1 MTIDDESSNPF
12 TREYIDRQH
21 LDDFANAINPEHN
34 TEYEYITSMA
44 DWAPVNRKLKH
55 KGSHKKGSSLP
66 RKDSGVCDTGIGL
79 GYTILRW
86 PALVLILLW
95 VLLLAAI
102 YAIVRIY
109 VALHE
114 YFLTWRGERRQ
125 LREYLRHSTS
135 YNEWVANAKTLDDY
149 LGFSSWR
156 DEPKFSMYDYRT
168 VDRIVKNLRGL
179 IADKKVEDI
188 ATILQGCV
196 KHNFAGTQ
204 DTPLYSNTY
213 YGTKNLVHE
222 FNDEIVKSLDL
233 LSETDQLSKQS
244 KRILFKSFSKNF
256 GKSALCLSGGATFT
270 YRHFGVVK
278 ALLENDLLP
287 NIVSGTSGGGLV
299 AALVC
304 TRTNAELKQLLVP
317 ELADKLTACWEG
329 FPNWAIRMYRT
340 GARFD
345 SLDWA
350 ERCSW
355 FTLGSLTFK
364 EAYQRTGKILNI
376 STVPAD
382 SNSPV
387 ILCNYITSPD
397 CVIWSALLASAAVP
411 GILNPVVLMMKTKDN
426 RLVPYSFGNKWKDG
440 SLRTDIPVQA
450 LNMYFNVNFT
460 VVSQVNPHISLFV
473 YAPRG
478 TVGRP
483 VSHRKGKGWRGGF
496 VGSALEDMVKLEI
509 RKWLKLMRNLKLIP
523 RLMDQ
528 DWSSIWLQ
536 RFDGT
541 VTLWPKIRLADF
553 WNILSDP
560 SQEKL
565 SEMMKNGELCT
576 YPKLLFIQHQVNIER
591 AIERGRRFNSSNRRR
606 DIINEKPKS
615 KKSRNQLTVP
625 DDDDDADII
634 PEVYHSSSSTDQR
647 TFWGKTNSKKMEEY
661 YSDYDDS
668 DDSL

>member
-1 MTIDDESSNPF
+1 MSDSEENPFKQDYVNREHLRSFALAIDES
-12 TREYIDRQH
+12 
-21 LDDFANAINPEHN
+21 
-34 TEYEYITSMA
+34 TESEYITSMA
-44 DWAPVNRKLKH
+44 DWAPVNRRLHNPKQR
-55 KGSHKKGSSLP
+55 
-66 RKDSGVCDTGIGL
+66 RKSKAHQDFGIGW

-86 PALVLILLW
+86 PALVMILLW
-95 VLLLAAI
+95 VGLLATI
-102 YAIVRIY
+102 YGLVRVY
-109 VALHE
+109 VALYE
-114 YFLTWRGERRQ
+114 YLVTWRGKRRQ
-125 LREYLRHSTS
+125 LRENLRNADG
-135 YNEWVANAKTLDDY
+135 YDEWVKHAKVLDDF
-149 LGFSSWR
+149 LGFSSWKE
-156 DEPKFSMYDYRT
+156 EPKFSMYDYKT
-168 VDRIVKNLRGL
+168 VSRIVKSLKEL
-179 IADKKVEDI
+179 VTHDKAEEI
-188 ATILQGCV
+188 ATVLQGCV

-204 DTPLYSNTY
+204 DTPLYSQTY

-222 FNDEIVKSLDL
+222 YNNVLVRSLNL
-233 LSETDQLSKQS
+233 LATTSKLSKQS

-278 ALLENDLLP
+278 ALLENNLLP

-304 TRTNAELKQLLVP
+304 TRTNAELDKILVP
-317 ELADKLTACWEG
+317 ELADRLSACWES
-329 FPNWAIRMYRT
+329 FPSWAIRMYKT

-355 FTLGSLTFK
+355 FTMGSLTFK
-364 EAYQRTGKILNI
+364 EAYERTGKILNI

-411 GILNPVVLMMKTKDN
+411 GILNPVVLMMKTKED

-460 VVSQVNPHISLFV
+460 IVSQVNPHISLFV

-496 VGSALEDMVKLEI
+496 LGSAIEDLVKLEI
-509 RKWLKLMRNLKLIP
+509 RKWLKLMRNLNLIP

-528 DWSSIWLQ
+528 DWSSVWLQ

-541 VTLWPKIRLADF
+541 VTLWPKIKLVDF

-560 SQEKL
+560 SREKL
-565 SEMMKNGELCT
+565 GEMIKSGERCAF
-576 YPKLLFIQHQVNIER
+576 PKILFIQHQINIER
-591 AIERGRRFNSSNRRR
+591 AIERGRRINSNRRGSQL
-606 DIINEKPKS
+606 PSS
-615 KKSRNQLTVP
+615 KKHTTNKYQYLSAVENE
-625 DDDDDADII
+625 I
-634 PEVYHSSSSTDQR
+634 PEIYHSSSSTDQR
-647 TFWGKTNSKKMEEY
+647 TLWANSNND
-661 YSDYDDS
+661 DYETTDDDT
-668 DDSL
+668 DDDLF